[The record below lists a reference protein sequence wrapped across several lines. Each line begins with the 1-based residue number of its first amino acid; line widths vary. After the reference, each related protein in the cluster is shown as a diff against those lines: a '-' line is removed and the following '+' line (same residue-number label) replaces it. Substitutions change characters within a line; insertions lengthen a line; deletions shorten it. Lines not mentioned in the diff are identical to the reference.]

1 VPKRFSKLSRR
12 QEIAMLKALE
22 KKQRQREEFL
32 EMGRTYAEKLRGRL
46 GKLTAIVYGSV
57 SRGDFNLGSDVDI
70 LIISEGLPH
79 HPLERMEVL
88 YSCHEPPLEP
98 KGYTHTEFR
107 ALLAKRNSAIAE
119 ILKEGIVVVDE
130 LGLTHENQLK
140 EVREHG
146 S

>member
-1 VPKRFSKLSRR
+1 V
-12 QEIAMLKALE
+12 LKVLE
-22 KKQRQREEFL
+22 ERGRQREKFVD
-32 EMGRTYAEKLRGRL
+32 MARTYAEVLRQKL

-107 ALLAKRNSAIAE
+107 ALLAKHDSALAE
-119 ILKEGIVVVDE
+119 VLKDGMVVLDD
-130 LGLTHENQLK
+130 LGLTHTNQLK
-140 EVREHG
+140 EVRKDG
-146 S
+146 C

>member
-1 VPKRFSKLSRR
+1 
-12 QEIAMLKALE
+12 M
-22 KKQRQREEFL
+22 
-32 EMGRTYAEKLRGRL
+32 LRGRL

-70 LIISEGLPH
+70 LIISEGLPN

-88 YSCHEPPLEP
+88 FSCHEPPLEP
-98 KGYTHTEFR
+98 KGYTQAEFR

-119 ILKEGIVVVDE
+119 ILKEGIVVVDD
-130 LGLTHENQLK
+130 LGLTHTNQFK
-140 EVREHG
+140 EVRKYG

>member
-1 VPKRFSKLSRR
+1 
-12 QEIAMLKALE
+12 MLKALE
-22 KKQRQREEFL
+22 ERRRQRERLVEIA
-32 EMGRTYAEKLRGRL
+32 RTYAEELRGSL
-46 GKLTAIVYGSV
+46 GQLTAIVYGSV

-107 ALLAKRNSAIAE
+107 TLLAKRNSVLAE
-119 ILKEGIVVVDE
+119 VLKEGIVVTDD
-130 LGLTHENQLK
+130 LGLAHTNQLE
-140 EVREHG
+140 EVREYG

>member
-1 VPKRFSKLSRR
+1 VPKRFSKLSKR

-32 EMGRTYAEKLRGRL
+32 EIGRTYAEKLRGRL

-98 KGYTHTEFR
+98 KGYTHTEFQT
-107 ALLAKRNSAIAE
+107 LLAKHSSVLAEVLRNS
-119 ILKEGIVVVDE
+119 IVVVDD
-130 LGLTHENQLK
+130 LGLAHTNQFK
-140 EVREHG
+140 EVRKYG

>member
-1 VPKRFSKLSRR
+1 
-12 QEIAMLKALE
+12 MLKALE
-22 KKQRQREEFL
+22 ERQRQREEFV
-32 EMGRTYAEKLRGRL
+32 EMARTYAEVLRERL

-57 SRGDFNLGSDVDI
+57 SRGDFNLGSDVDV

-79 HPLERMEVL
+79 HPLERLEVL

-107 ALLAKRNSAIAE
+107 TLLAKSNSAVAE
-119 ILKEGIVVVDE
+119 VLKDGIVVADD
-130 LGLTHENQLK
+130 LGLAYTNQLK
-140 EVREHG
+140 EVRKYG

>member
-1 VPKRFSKLSRR
+1 
-12 QEIAMLKALE
+12 MLKALE
-22 KKQRQREEFL
+22 ERRKQRERFV
-32 EMGRTYAEKLRGRL
+32 EMARTYAEGLRRRL

-79 HPLERMEVL
+79 HFLERMEVL

-98 KGYTHTEFR
+98 KGYTHAEFR
-107 ALLAKRNSAIAE
+107 TLLAKRNPAIAE
-119 ILKEGIVVVDE
+119 VLKDGIVVVDD
-130 LGLTHENQLK
+130 LGLAHTNQLK
-140 EVREHG
+140 EVREYG

>member
-1 VPKRFSKLSRR
+1 
-12 QEIAMLKALE
+12 MLEALKE
-22 KKQRQREEFL
+22 RQRQREAF
-32 EMGRTYAEKLRGRL
+32 MDMARTYAQVLRGKL
-46 GKLTAIVYGSV
+46 GELTAIVYGSV

-98 KGYTHTEFR
+98 KGYTPTEFR
-107 ALLAKRNSAIAE
+107 TLLTKRNSAMAE
-119 ILKEGIVVVDE
+119 ILKDGIMVVDE
-130 LGLTHENQLK
+130 LGLSTT
-140 EVREHG
+140 

>member
-1 VPKRFSKLSRR
+1 M
-12 QEIAMLKALE
+12 A
-22 KKQRQREEFL
+22 
-32 EMGRTYAEKLRGRL
+32 RTYAEELRGRL
-46 GKLTAIVYGSV
+46 GQLTAIVYGSV
-57 SRGDFNLGSDVDI
+57 SRGDFNLGSDVDV

-107 ALLAKRNSAIAE
+107 TLLAKSNSAVAE
-119 ILKEGIVVVDE
+119 VLKDGIVVVDD
-130 LGLTHENQLK
+130 LGLAHTNQLK
-140 EVREHG
+140 EVRAYG

>member
-1 VPKRFSKLSRR
+1 
-12 QEIAMLKALE
+12 MLRALE
-22 KKQRQREEFL
+22 ERRRQREEFV
-32 EMGRTYAEKLRGRL
+32 EMGRTYAEVLRGKL

-98 KGYTHTEFR
+98 KGYTYAEFS
-107 ALLAKRNSAIAE
+107 ALVAKCNSAVAE
-119 ILKEGIVVVDE
+119 VVKDGIVVVDD
-130 LGLTHENQLK
+130 LGLTHTSQTKTLK
-140 EVREHG
+140 RR
-146 S
+146 